1 MENEIFQIITNI
13 SWAGVG
19 GLFVYYVLKPLIG
32 MLSVRVNG
40 KDNGNLRKKVEDLE
54 TNLEE
59 SIDHLERN
67 HYRSLKE
74 EVERLRSDIEG
85 LGGRIRNLEIKVAKL
100 EVRVNNNR
108 KI

>member
-19 GLFVYYVLKPLIG
+19 GLFVYYVLKPLVG

-40 KDNGNLRKKVEDLE
+40 KDNGNLRKKVEELE
-54 TNLEE
+54 N
-59 SIDHLERN
+59 N
-67 HYRSLKE
+67 HYKSLKE
-74 EVERLRSDIEG
+74 EVERLRGKIEG
-85 LGGRIRNLEIKVAKL
+85 LGGRMRNLEIKVAKL

>member
-1 MENEIFQIITNI
+1 MENEIIQFITNM
-13 SWAGVG
+13 SWASVG

-40 KDNGNLRKKVEDLE
+40 KDNGNLRKKVEELE
-54 TNLEE
+54 N
-59 SIDHLERN
+59 N
-67 HYRSLKE
+67 HYKSLKE
-74 EVERLRSDIEG
+74 EVERLRGNIEG

-108 KI
+108 KL